1 VSGLSS
7 LSAIAGHLFIKTLTI
22 TCSSTVT
29 TGKSAGKQ
37 IAISATSTLTAS
49 RSVLKS
55 LAIAQQPGMDNW
67 PLVAS
72 PRLKIQEWRPRIL
85 QFKKEPQRVSASW
98 PAGFNGMR
106 LKPALPFP
114 NNQRSRV
121 FLFHQHAL

>member
-1 VSGLSS
+1 
-7 LSAIAGHLFIKTLTI
+7 
-22 TCSSTVT
+22 VT